1 MADQRISNLKAQIFL
16 VGFMASGKSTV
27 GPILAER
34 LQRPFIDL
42 DRLIEAQA
50 RCTIFDL
57 IQRKGEEHFRQLETQ
72 TLAATAHGEVAV
84 IAPGGGAITRAEN
97 RALMQQNGL
106 VIWLN
111 APFELCWQRI
121 QQDGVTRPLAP
132 DEATARARYEQRLP
146 LYQSAALHIAI
157 HPAQSAA
164 EIVAA
169 CLRQLHNL

>member
-1 MADQRISNLKAQIFL
+1 
-16 VGFMASGKSTV
+16 MASGKSTV
-27 GPILAER
+27 GPVLAER
-34 LQRPFIDL
+34 MQRPFIDL
-42 DRLIEAQA
+42 DRLIEAQSGG
-50 RCTIFDL
+50 TIFDL
-57 IQRKGEEHFRQLETQ
+57 IQREGEAHFRQVETQ
-72 TLAATAHGEVAV
+72 TLAEAAHGEPAV
-84 IAPGGGAITRAEN
+84 IAPGGGAITRPEN
-97 RALMQQNGL
+97 RTLMQQNGL
-106 VIWLN
+106 VIWLD